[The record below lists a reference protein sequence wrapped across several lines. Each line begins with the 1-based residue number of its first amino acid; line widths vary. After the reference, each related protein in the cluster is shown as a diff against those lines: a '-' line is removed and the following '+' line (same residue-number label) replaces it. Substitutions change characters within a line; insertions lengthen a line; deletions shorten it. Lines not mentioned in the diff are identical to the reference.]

1 LAPSGKQVE
10 ILRKCREDSAIT
22 KLMELIGR
30 SDPTNFR
37 NQVLKPLLED
47 GLLDLTVP
55 DKPHSSK
62 QKYRLTEKG
71 KPSSML

>member
-1 LAPSGKQVE
+1 
-10 ILRKCREDSAIT
+10 
-22 KLMELIGR
+22 MELIGR
-30 SDPTNFR
+30 SDPTNIR